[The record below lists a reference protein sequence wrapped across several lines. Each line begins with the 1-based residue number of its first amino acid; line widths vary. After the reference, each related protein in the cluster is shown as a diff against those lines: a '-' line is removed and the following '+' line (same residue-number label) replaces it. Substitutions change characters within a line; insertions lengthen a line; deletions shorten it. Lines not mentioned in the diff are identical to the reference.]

1 MDNLDEDIETVKLMT
16 MHNAKGL
23 EFDHVFIVG
32 IEDGLLPHSR
42 SIDDV
47 QKLEEERRLLYVA
60 ITRAKKSV
68 HLTYTR
74 MRNVFGSI
82 SMAVPSRFLM
92 EIDDDLIDT
101 ENNRY
106 YDLMAPRPK
115 RRNKTKKPVVTESQ
129 KYFRI
134 GQKIYHNKF
143 GKGVVLNVDGSGKEA
158 KLSISFSG
166 GQLKKI
172 IGTFVT
178 TGEI

>member
-1 MDNLDEDIETVKLMT
+1 
-16 MHNAKGL
+16 
-23 EFDHVFIVG
+23 
-32 IEDGLLPHSR
+32 
-42 SIDDV
+42 
-47 QKLEEERRLLYVA
+47 
-60 ITRAKKSV
+60 
-68 HLTYTR
+68 
-74 MRNVFGSI
+74 
-82 SMAVPSRFLM
+82 
-92 EIDDDLIDT
+92 
-101 ENNRY
+101 
-106 YDLMAPRPK
+106 MAPRPK
-115 RRNKTKKPVVTESQ
+115 RRNKTKRPVVTESQ